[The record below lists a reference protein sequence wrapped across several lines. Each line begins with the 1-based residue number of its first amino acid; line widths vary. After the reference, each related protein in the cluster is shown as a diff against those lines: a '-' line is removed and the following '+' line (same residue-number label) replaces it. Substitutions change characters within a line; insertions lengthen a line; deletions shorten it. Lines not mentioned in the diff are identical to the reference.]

1 VVRGVQGMPGD
12 MGQSVGKWPGG
23 VQQSVAEREGAQQS
37 MRERSRAWVSMT
49 AQDMTGKWKSVKS
62 T

>member
-1 VVRGVQGMPGD
+1 MPGD
-12 MGQSVGKWPGG
+12 MGQSMGKQPGG
-23 VQQSVAEREGAQQS
+23 VQQSVAERKGAQQS
-37 MRERSRAWVSMT
+37 VRECSRAWVSMT